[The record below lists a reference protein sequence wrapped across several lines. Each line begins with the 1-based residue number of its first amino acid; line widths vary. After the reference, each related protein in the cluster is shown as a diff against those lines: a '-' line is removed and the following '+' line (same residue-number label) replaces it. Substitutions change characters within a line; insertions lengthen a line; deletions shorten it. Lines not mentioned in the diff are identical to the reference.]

1 MRISDWSSDVCSSD
15 LGGAN
20 AEAIRK
26 NLSRIE
32 LPDGFKIDLYAV
44 VPDAR
49 HMAVGPQGIVPFV
62 GTRKTDVWAVT
73 DRNKERFA
81 AAGKRFAPSID
92 FAIPNGPCF
101 PDPGFLYTADQNRG
115 LVYPAPQ
122 FPLERTHDAD
132 FAGVQPV
139 K

>member
-49 HMAVGPQGIVPFV
+49 HMAVGPQGIVTFV

-73 DRNKERFA
+73 DRNKDRVADEV
-81 AAGKRFAPSID
+81 KRFAPSID
-92 FAIPNGPCF
+92 FAIPDRKSTRLNSS
-101 PDPGFLYTADQNRG
+101 
-115 LVYPAPQ
+115 
-122 FPLERTHDAD
+122 H
-132 FAGVQPV
+132 
-139 K
+139 